1 MLKSITAASA
11 LGAIAAL
18 CATIAP
24 APASAGIVVTPCYRS
39 GAQIV
44 QITNSADDDYP
55 AIAGRCEAPG
65 DPFTVWFIGNGQIV
79 TRFTTASGAG
89 TFTMPMIYAGYNST
103 QSVIAFDSAAGTH
116 SNTLT
121 VPEPW
126 IS

>member
-1 MLKSITAASA
+1 MLKSITTGSA

-18 CATIAP
+18 SVAIAP
-24 APASAGIVVTPCYRS
+24 APASAGIVVRPCYRP
-39 GAQIV
+39 GPQIV
-44 QITNSADDDYP
+44 QTTSDGEAGL
-55 AIAGRCEAPG
+55 AGRCETPG
-65 DPFTVWFIGNGQIV
+65 DPITVWFIGNGRIV
-79 TRFTTASGAG
+79 TKFATASGAG
-89 TFTMPMIYAGYNST
+89 TFTMPMIYAGYAST